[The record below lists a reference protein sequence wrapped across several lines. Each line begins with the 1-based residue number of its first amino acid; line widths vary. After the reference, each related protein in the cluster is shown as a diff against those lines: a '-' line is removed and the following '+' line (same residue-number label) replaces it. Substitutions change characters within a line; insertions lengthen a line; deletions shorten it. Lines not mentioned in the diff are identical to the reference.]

1 MNINKV
7 IKRIKDDLGLTKFL
21 KLSYS
26 DKDIHDIIVNHALE
40 EWSHYFR
47 LPFMFNEVYLEPND
61 RIEINLYN
69 IPEMVIRPIRRSGLE
84 IITCKV
90 RITSNLYGNTTLG
103 SNMSVYSDFMDTES
117 VYSGLYNTRQL
128 GGIDLFLTQLH
139 ACYYEKPN
147 RLRFNYP
154 GTNPYQE
161 MFEMRMFLSQP
172 KNLLGISET
181 REHDFYELCKLNV
194 MNIIYNNEAKYI
206 ESLSS
211 GRGNINIRVE
221 EWANADTKK
230 EELLNKLH
238 KYSIMEQ
245 GESVVM

>member
-1 MNINKV
+1 MNINKI

-26 DKDIHDIIVNHALE
+26 DKDIYDIIVNHALE

-47 LPFMFNEVYLEPND
+47 LPIMFNEIYLTPDD
-61 RIEINLYN
+61 RIELNLYN
-69 IPEMVIRPIRRSGLE
+69 IPESVMRPINRSKLE
-84 IITCKV
+84 IITCKC
-90 RITSNLYGNTTLG
+90 RLTSNLFGNTTLG
-103 SNMSVYSDFMDTES
+103 SNLSVFSDFMSLEENYTGM
-117 VYSGLYNTRQL
+117 YQTRQL
-128 GGIDLFLTQLH
+128 GGIDLFLGQLH
-139 ACYYEKPN
+139 ACVYEKPN

-161 MFEMRMFLSQP
+161 NLELRISLSQP

-194 MNIIYNNEAKYI
+194 MNIIYNNDAKYI

-211 GRGNINIRVE
+211 YLRQFFN
-221 EWANADTKK
+221 
-230 EELLNKLH
+230 L
-238 KYSIMEQ
+238 
-245 GESVVM
+245 